1 MYITLFVLVMFLIC
15 KFLVMEFLG
24 KLAILLVC
32 EVIVHLLYDLW
43 QFIYIFFPN
52 RRSFILEYYF
62 ILA

>member
-32 EVIVHLLYDLW
+32 KVIVHLLYDLW
-43 QFIYIFFPN
+43 EFINIYFFLMEEVL
-52 RRSFILEYYF
+52 F
-62 ILA
+62 